1 MTKITLSPQNFRIQ
15 KQETTLL
22 KEKSTEKN
30 SLAKSILA
38 VKNHFIELRSKL
50 SERFISHKNTESSAT
65 HFHRGSAS
73 EGRAVL
79 TNKVVKDFM
88 LQTLNDIDIRGSAS
102 KDPHTPAR
110 PVKLYYRQFTARIKI
125 SVVICSSAKG
135 ST

>member
-1 MTKITLSPQNFRIQ
+1 YSCYLYINELCTYKRIITVTKITLSPQNFRIQ

-65 HFHRGSAS
+65 HFTEEAHL
-73 EGRAVL
+73 RAG
-79 TNKVVKDFM
+79 
-88 LQTLNDIDIRGSAS
+88 Q
-102 KDPHTPAR
+102 
-110 PVKLYYRQFTARIKI
+110 
-125 SVVICSSAKG
+125 C
-135 ST
+135 